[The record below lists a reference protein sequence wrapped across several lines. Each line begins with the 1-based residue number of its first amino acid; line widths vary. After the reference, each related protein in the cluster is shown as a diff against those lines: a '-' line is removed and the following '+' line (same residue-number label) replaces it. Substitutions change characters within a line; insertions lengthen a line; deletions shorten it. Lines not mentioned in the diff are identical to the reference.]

1 MSNINICCT
10 DENISSYQVATLSGS
25 DDVSILNL
33 KSIPKFPPPPPLPPQ
48 PPGCKIICRV
58 ISHAENQALN
68 TWLICFKLNSFKLHI
83 FYLIYVYFC
92 V

>member
-33 KSIPKFPPPPPLPPQ
+33 KSILKFPHPQ

-58 ISHAENQALN
+58 ISHAEN
-68 TWLICFKLNSFKLHI
+68 
-83 FYLIYVYFC
+83 
-92 V
+92 

>member
-33 KSIPKFPPPPPLPPQ
+33 KSILKFPHPLPSLQ
-48 PPGCKIICRV
+48 
-58 ISHAENQALN
+58 
-68 TWLICFKLNSFKLHI
+68 
-83 FYLIYVYFC
+83 YVK
-92 V
+92 